1 MRIRLSVDIPK
12 EYNDM
17 SEGKVA
23 KLAIELKKLVNDLN
37 FYLNEFDSE
46 NFSDEYNRKMSEIE
60 DTLSD
65 VKERTKAIEDKLAKT

>member
-23 KLAIELKKLVNDLN
+23 KLAIELKKLVNDLI

-46 NFSDEYNRKMSEIE
+46 NFSDEYNRKMAEIE
-60 DTLSD
+60 NALSD
-65 VKERTKAIEDKLAKT
+65 VKERTKAIEDKLAET

>member
-46 NFSDEYNRKMSEIE
+46 NFSDEYNRKMAEIE
-60 DTLSD
+60 NALSD
-65 VKERTKAIEDKLAKT
+65 LKERTKAIEDKLAET

>member
-46 NFSDEYNRKMSEIE
+46 NFSDEYNRKMAKIE
-60 DTLSD
+60 NALSD
-65 VKERTKAIEDKLAKT
+65 VKERTKAIEDKLAET

>member
-46 NFSDEYNRKMSEIE
+46 NFSDEYNRKMAEIE
-60 DTLSD
+60 NALSD
-65 VKERTKAIEDKLAKT
+65 VKERTKAIEDKLAET